1 MLVRQPSVS
10 DVELEMY
17 VNEELILYDL
27 FEFEKEKV
35 SYLALTDRE
44 IVLEIEDL
52 ERFRGV
58 MEEAAN
64 IYGGEVE
71 VSLKGKVLAHLLWLE
86 SWLPFEV
93 TRYPLLWVPS
103 FEFVSSGWKSFDNV
117 VIDKTDVGTNVYVS
131 LMVNNP
137 MRVHSIRE
145 NITCTI
151 YDDQGNKFMITKE
164 ISAAPQ
170 SSAEYVFLFNPE
182 ISGEFNYSIESTETR
197 YVERINSNILK
208 VSR

>member
-1 MLVRQPSVS
+1 
-10 DVELEMY
+10 MY
-17 VNEELILYDL
+17 VSEELIFYDL

-35 SYLALTDRE
+35 SFLALTDRE
-44 IVLEIEDL
+44 IVLEIEDF

-71 VSLKGKVLAHLLWLE
+71 VSLKGKVLVHLLWLE

-103 FEFVSSGWKSFDNV
+103 FEFVSSGWKSLDNV

-131 LMVNNP
+131 LIVNNP

-151 YDDQGNKFMITKE
+151 YDDQGTEFMITKE
-164 ISAAPQ
+164 ISAAPL
-170 SSAEYVFLFNPE
+170 SSAEYVFLFNPD
-182 ISGEFNYSIESTETR
+182 ISGEFNYSIESTETK
-197 YVERINSNILK
+197 YVKRSNSNILK